1 MDEASGL
8 PLALIFE
15 EILDQD
21 KKPDETKDTNQE
33 QPPKDPT

>member
-1 MDEASGL
+1 MDESSGL

-33 QPPKDPT
+33 QTPKEPT

>member
-15 EILDQD
+15 EILAQD
-21 KKPDETKDTNQE
+21 KKPDEPEDTNQE
-33 QPPKDPT
+33 QIPKDPT

>member
-21 KKPDETKDTNQE
+21 KTKDTNQE
-33 QPPKDPT
+33 QTPKDPT

>member
-15 EILDQD
+15 EILHQD
-21 KKPDETKDTNQE
+21 NKPDETKDTNQE
-33 QPPKDPT
+33 QIPTDPT

>member
-15 EILDQD
+15 EMLDQD
-21 KKPDETKDTNQE
+21 KNTDVTEDTNQD
-33 QPPKDPT
+33 QIS

>member
-33 QPPKDPT
+33 QTLKDPT

>member
-1 MDEASGL
+1 MDELSGL

-21 KKPDETKDTNQE
+21 KKPDETKGTNQE
-33 QPPKDPT
+33 QTPKDPT

>member
-21 KKPDETKDTNQE
+21 KKPDETEDTSQE
-33 QPPKDPT
+33 QTPKDPT

>member
-1 MDEASGL
+1 MDELSGL
-8 PLALIFE
+8 PLALIVE

-33 QPPKDPT
+33 QTPKDPT

>member
-21 KKPDETKDTNQE
+21 KKQDETKDTNQE
-33 QPPKDPT
+33 QAPENPT

>member
-21 KKPDETKDTNQE
+21 KKPDETKDTHQE
-33 QPPKDPT
+33 QTPKDPT

>member
-1 MDEASGL
+1 MDEGSGL

-33 QPPKDPT
+33 QIPKDPT

>member
-21 KKPDETKDTNQE
+21 QKPDETKDTNQE
-33 QPPKDPT
+33 QTPKDPT

>member
-21 KKPDETKDTNQE
+21 KKPDETEDTNQE
-33 QPPKDPT
+33 QIPKGPT